1 MKIIKISQDS
11 AQNFVRFDQNARV
24 EIFVNEWDI
33 RADDQYDN
41 IILQKDIID
50 EKKID
55 MLKEIAM
62 KIAREKMA
70 ALDNSIESSGID
82 VTIDGLSWNL
92 VNIDRIRWGKLV
104 HPEEE

>member
-41 IILQKDIID
+41 VILRKDITD
-50 EKKID
+50 EQKIG
-55 MLKEIAM
+55 MLKEVAI

-70 ALDNSIESSGID
+70 ELDNSIENSGIN
-82 VTIDGLSWNL
+82 VTIDGLSWDL
-92 VNIDRIRWGKLV
+92 VNIDRIRWDKLV